1 MANRQMAMQSTESC
15 GSPHK
20 RLNFKTINSA
30 VSMSANESLQKLYS
44 HLIINHMSEY
54 NREMVQ
60 KVVRMLIRKYNIP
73 EPDEDFGKRVFAD
86 MVEARKSANYVKNVM
101 RSIELWAA
109 SQGKTFK
116 LPRPEKY
123 NGRIDYLTPEDAR
136 RLIGAAA
143 NVRDRAMLAVF
154 LWGGVR
160 LREAIHANVEDYDA
174 NARMFWI
181 RHNVDADIRY
191 PGIKNKREE
200 TVTLSKEAAKY
211 LSEYLGERPVVQ
223 TRAMFITR
231 DGRRFSVRG
240 VDDMIRRTAKR
251 AGISKN
257 VGAHLLRHTM
267 VTLACATNTNLFF
280 VQKQARHSSPVI
292 TEKYAHAAADFKIL
306 QKAFDEAAKT
316 MF

>member
-1 MANRQMAMQSTESC
+1 MVNRQMAKQSTETS
-15 GSPHK
+15 GSPCK

-30 VSMSANESLQKLYS
+30 KGMSDNESLQKLYS
-44 HLIINHMSEY
+44 YLIINKMSEY
-54 NREMVQ
+54 NREMVL
-60 KVVRMLIRKYNIP
+60 KVIRMVIRKYNIS
-73 EPDEDFGKRVFAD
+73 EPDEDFGKRVFTD
-86 MVEARKSANYVKNVM
+86 MSEARKSGSYIKNIM
-101 RSIELWAA
+101 RAIELWAG
-109 SQGKTFK
+109 SQGKAIK

-143 NVRDRAMLAVF
+143 NVRDRAMLSVF
-154 LWGGVR
+154 LWGGLR
-160 LREAIHANVEDYDA
+160 LREAIQINEIDYDA
-174 NARMFWI
+174 NARMLWI
-181 RHNVDADIRY
+181 RHNRDSDIKF
-191 PGIKNKREE
+191 PGIKNKKEE
-200 TVTLSKEAAKY
+200 NVTLSKEAAKY
-211 LSEYLGERPVVQ
+211 LTEYLGERPVVQ

-231 DGRRFSVRG
+231 DGHRFSMRG

-251 AGISKN
+251 AGIKKN